1 MAEKIVLRALR
12 KADFKALENVIR
24 KTWSYD
30 KFATPKAAET
40 LARVYLSTC
49 LANQTYAQVAEV
61 NGIPAGLILGKNIAK
76 HRCPLKYRLRQFSA
90 ITRLLLS
97 KEGRDILNFYKDING
112 IDSQLLKKCSKN

>member
-61 NGIPAGLILGKNIAK
+61 NGIPAGLILGKK
-76 HRCPLKYRLRQFSA
+76 HRKASVPVKIPPAAVQCNHTAAAFKRRP
-90 ITRLLLS
+90 
-97 KEGRDILNFYKDING
+97 
-112 IDSQLLKKCSKN
+112 

>member
-90 ITRLLLS
+90 ITRLLHFKMKAVTS
-97 KEGRDILNFYKDING
+97 
-112 IDSQLLKKCSKN
+112 